1 MIYSAHSLNDG
12 EPTETRLERAMIT
25 LVTDYIRVQREVNMC
40 VSLAHMPQVFFFLF
54 FSFCSSVSVVKTVFA
69 STSVGVTGK
78 GATLK
83 YEIQDNVAS
92 LCAL

>member
-1 MIYSAHSLNDG
+1 MRKPSAHAVG
-12 EPTETRLERAMIT
+12 I
-25 LVTDYIRVQREVNMC
+25 
-40 VSLAHMPQVFFFLF
+40 FFFF
-54 FSFCSSVSVVKTVFA
+54 FSFCSSVSVKTVLA